1 MEQIYEFCPIEPLVN
16 FWPKFCAKFYS
27 KIRQR
32 FNRAKFKNL
41 FHTDFPIRMFYTLV
55 LKFLKN
61 IEKCGLQM
69 IWREKIL
76 QKIFF
81 GHLGIPQKWK
91 KLKNFDFPKSTENA
105 LKMILRP
112 KWGDFGAKWT
122 CGAVLKWDNTKM
134 KNRHVPPFPP

>member
-1 MEQIYEFCPIEPLVN
+1 MNGQITVEQIFEFRPIEPLAN
-16 FWPKFCAKFYS
+16 FRVKFCAKFWS

-69 IWREKIL
+69 IWRKKFL
-76 QKIFF
+76 QKKFF
-81 GHLGIPQKWK
+81 GRRGIPQK
-91 KLKNFDFPKSTENA
+91 
-105 LKMILRP
+105 
-112 KWGDFGAKWT
+112 
-122 CGAVLKWDNTKM
+122 
-134 KNRHVPPFPP
+134 